1 VNPQIRR
8 LFFVLVALFVALIA
22 ISTYWLWDAPNLEA
36 KRGNPSLLVRQLTI
50 DRGLIY
56 ASDGKTIFAK
66 NKKVKK
72 KGIGRP
78 WYLRTYPT
86 STLVAH
92 PVGYSTVERSRTGL
106 ESSMNDYLTGS
117 NANLDTVIDN
127 ALDKLRGITQQGN
140 DVVTTIDAR
149 AQKVAMDAL
158 AGKCGA
164 AVALEPAT
172 GRVLVMAS
180 QPSYDPN
187 LVETR
192 FNSILRARGPCPSAS
207 PLLNR
212 ATQGRFIPGSTFKVV
227 TAAAALDSG
236 KFTPSSRFNDPGY
249 CIEYGERV
257 SNFADQSGPEVFG
270 NVSFTEAL
278 EHSINAVFCNIG
290 KSVGPAVV
298 LDYAQRFGFY
308 EEPPVELPTEEVAP
322 SGLYRNG
329 KLYLPKTPNQVD
341 PGRLAFGQERLLA
354 TPLQMAL
361 VAAGVGNGGVV
372 MEPTLVDR
380 IIAPDG
386 KVIQR
391 TSPDEWKEAVS
402 PKTAAEL
409 TAMMTLVVE
418 SGTGTAAQI
427 PGVSVAGKTGT
438 AETGRPGQNDVWFIG
453 FAPAQRP
460 QVAVAVAVSNQASTG
475 GATSAPIA
483 KEIMEA
489 LLRGNP

>member
-56 ASDGKTIFAK
+56 ASDGKTIFAR

-391 TSPDEWKEAVS
+391 TSPEEWKEAVS

-460 QVAVAVAVSNQASTG
+460 HVAVAVAVSNQASTG